1 MRQPAS
7 RTNDEQFWS
16 AFATRVEKVDR
27 FAMQTDLP
35 AEWWNW
41 PLLKR
46 AEYLLERVR
55 GLVEPFDAQQEI
67 IMITVGALLVCDQK
81 PSDFKPALHARI
93 VALEALVARKGRDYN
108 AGGVSILEYW
118 PLGAVNIVHEIR
130 KRTLRLLSIG
140 RTGQPPEFD
149 DIAEIGLDIAAYS
162 LFLLAYMDAG
172 ALS

>member
-7 RTNDEQFWS
+7 STSDEQFWFC
-16 AFATRVEKVDR
+16 FAARVEKVDQL
-27 FAMQTDLP
+27 ATQTDLP
-35 AEWWNW
+35 VEWWNW

-55 GLVEPFDAQQEI
+55 DLVDPLDAQQEI
-67 IMITVGALLVCDQK
+67 TMITVGALLVCDQK
-81 PSDFKPALHARI
+81 PSAFKPALHARI
-93 VALEALVARKGRDYN
+93 VALEALVTRKGRDYN

-118 PLGAVNIVHEIR
+118 PLGAINIVHEIR

-162 LFLLAYMDAG
+162 LFLLAYMDAS

>member
-1 MRQPAS
+1 MLKKKSSGSHLARC
-7 RTNDEQFWS
+7 WS
-16 AFATRVEKVDR
+16 AIKAAF
-27 FAMQTDLP
+27 
-35 AEWWNW
+35 
-41 PLLKR
+41 
-46 AEYLLERVR
+46 
-55 GLVEPFDAQQEI
+55 
-67 IMITVGALLVCDQK
+67 
-81 PSDFKPALHARI
+81 HARI

-162 LFLLAYMDAG
+162 LFLLAYMDAST
-172 ALS
+172 LS